1 MADIVQMRLEQM
13 LPEIEDLEKKKIFN
27 KVINY
32 KFIFDWK
39 RTKKYKSTFK

>member
-27 KVINY
+27 INNY
-32 KFIFDWK
+32 
-39 RTKKYKSTFK
+39 YFKL

>member
-27 KVINY
+27 KV
-32 KFIFDWK
+32 
-39 RTKKYKSTFK
+39 

>member
-27 KVINY
+27 KVC
-32 KFIFDWK
+32 FIQNN
-39 RTKKYKSTFK
+39 TKY